1 VIHTAKAS
9 GRELWVEGR
18 GGVRMSTRDGR
29 TGPCAMSCCWFA
41 EAYLRKRGEAV
52 RETCDGQGVVLW
64 RYYWGWGNARPSSPP
79 WPSQPGRGTF
89 ASFCG
94 GSLAPAH
101 RNAGQETED
110 QGVVDDRPPST
121 SDFDGPPAPAELL
134 FLLAWVSSVWDSS
147 LIADEPPCS
156 ARCDLHV
163 SHSCLHVWLV

>member
-9 GRELWVEGR
+9 GRELWVEGSMDEHARWTDGALRDELLLVGGGVSPQARRGSEGNVRRAR
-18 GGVRMSTRDGR
+18 GGPMEIRLGV
-29 TGPCAMSCCWFA
+29 
-41 EAYLRKRGEAV
+41 
-52 RETCDGQGVVLW
+52 GQC
-64 RYYWGWGNARPSSPP
+64 PPFPSPP